1 VTASPAPRSRLR
13 LDGVTILIVEDDEDS
28 RELFRHMVESF
39 GATALL
45 ARDGREGL
53 ERAAEG
59 RPSLILLDLR
69 MPGMDGFTVIRRL
82 QANPETAM
90 IRVVAI
96 TALGEDT
103 DFRQTWD
110 GGFDGHLV
118 KPITYED
125 LADALDRVYWSHA
138 AE

>member
-1 VTASPAPRSRLR
+1 MTPSPPTRSRLR

-28 RELFRHMVESF
+28 RELFRQMVESF

-45 ARDGREGL
+45 AQDGREGL
-53 ERAAEG
+53 QRAAQE

-69 MPGMDGFTVIRRL
+69 MPGMDGFAVIRRL
-82 QANPETAM
+82 QANPDTAM
-90 IRVVAI
+90 IRVVAV
-96 TALGEDT
+96 TALGEDA

-110 GGFDGHLV
+110 AGFDGHLV
-118 KPITYED
+118 KPITYEE
-125 LADALDRVYWSHA
+125 LAAALDRVYWSHA